1 MSEIAETISKNLDFT
16 DDAWFDKETGS
27 KIAKRG
33 NDIRWAEVTVLD
45 KDGYS
50 VDMLAVMELMI
61 RELRLHKA
69 LGEEVL
75 VNIKLDGRPFWG
87 KNQVMVGIVPA
98 DTPTGFSIQ
107 SAKSVYPIA
116 IANCKEDRENLKIL
130 LKVIINQKKI
140 LKKKPFKVDGKE
152 YIVNF
157 LVTVDYKTLL
167 LLLVKKDDED
177 FMLGGKGVAVEFC
190 FICNAIRN
198 CKCHR
203 VRPDETCLDCLKSK
217 SNIGRSTRIRD
228 DLTCLLDEELSSIQ
242 LCSLHTEMRNTE
254 QLLGSVGLLAHQ
266 ADALDEL
273 NAALKN
279 YGPETSYGDSNRLQ

>member
-1 MSEIAETISKNLDFT
+1 MPGLNANDTFQINA
-16 DDAWFDKETGS
+16 DDAQVAVLLEQLCIYLEHQINVFDQNFPNATHLQRCVIVERTFHYLS
-27 KIAKRG
+27 LLLHQNIAQQLTA
-33 NDIRWAEVTVLD
+33 NN
-45 KDGYS
+45 GYS

-116 IANCKEDRENLKIL
+116 IANCKEDR
-130 LKVIINQKKI
+130 
-140 LKKKPFKVDGKE
+140 
-152 YIVNF
+152 
-157 LVTVDYKTLL
+157 
-167 LLLVKKDDED
+167 
-177 FMLGGKGVAVEFC
+177 
-190 FICNAIRN
+190 
-198 CKCHR
+198 
-203 VRPDETCLDCLKSK
+203 
-217 SNIGRSTRIRD
+217 STRIRD